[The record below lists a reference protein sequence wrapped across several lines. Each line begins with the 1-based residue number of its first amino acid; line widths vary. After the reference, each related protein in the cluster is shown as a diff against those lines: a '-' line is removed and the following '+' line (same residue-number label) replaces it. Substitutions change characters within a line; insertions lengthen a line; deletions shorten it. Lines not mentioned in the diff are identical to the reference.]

1 MRKLTLSLAL
11 MVSTSLTAPVF
22 ADGHL
27 PIVEE
32 PLDLSIHL
40 HFKRATEYDE
50 NWPVEQAAREMTNIH
65 LKNATVGSNTDNSE
79 EAFNLLLA
87 SGNMPDI
94 VGTSRIKEYV
104 NQYGPEGAFQ
114 PLNDLIDAHAPNL
127 KAFLDE
133 RPELR
138 AAITSADGN
147 IYYVPYFPDGKYG
160 RAYFIRQDWLDK
172 LGLETPET
180 VDEVKTVLEAF
191 RDGDP
196 NGNGLKDE
204 VPYFARQWEEA
215 VRLVTLFDG
224 RTSGSDTYHDF
235 MVNDGKLEH
244 PYATEG
250 YRDGIKNLAEWYAE
264 GLIDSEV
271 FTRGS
276 SARDF
281 LLSENLG
288 GMTHDWF
295 ASTSGYNRLSSE
307 IEGFSL
313 KAFAPPASPSGRRLA
328 EHRRIP
334 VKPDGWAMGFSNEHP
349 VETIK
354 YFDFYFSEEGSRLA
368 NFGVEGQQYTMVDGA
383 PTFTQ
388 EFLDGGPVNAQL
400 YQVGGQLVARGFPQD
415 YNYEIQWTNEI
426 ALEGIALYDE
436 GDYLIDQFLGVSMNA
451 DEQRTFDKSWASIRT
466 YMLERQQAWILGS
479 GNVEADW
486 ADYMSTLEGMGLND
500 VLAVMQSA
508 YDRQYGG

>member
-1 MRKLTLSLAL
+1 LAPTPTTAKRR
-11 MVSTSLTAPVF
+11 STCCWP
-22 ADGHL
+22 
-27 PIVEE
+27 PI
-32 PLDLSIHL
+32 
-40 HFKRATEYDE
+40 DE
-50 NWPVEQAAREMTNIH
+50 
-65 LKNATVGSNTDNSE
+65 
-79 EAFNLLLA
+79 
-87 SGNMPDI
+87 
-94 VGTSRIKEYV
+94 
-104 NQYGPEGAFQ
+104 
-114 PLNDLIDAHAPNL
+114 HAPNL

-180 VDEVKTVLEAF
+180 VAEVKTVLEAF

-235 MVNDGKLEH
+235 MVNDGQIQH

-264 GLIDSEV
+264 GLVDSEV

-295 ASTSGYNRLSSE
+295 ASTSGYNRLSSD
-307 IEGFSL
+307 IEGFAF

-334 VKPDGWAMGFSNEHP
+334 VKPDGWAMGFGNEHP

-354 YFDFYFSEEGSRLA
+354 YFDFYFSEEGRRLA
-368 NFGVEGQQYTMVDGA
+368 NFGVEGQQYTMVDGK

-415 YNYEIQWTNEI
+415 YIH
-426 ALEGIALYDE
+426 AG
-436 GDYLIDQFLGVSMNA
+436 
-451 DEQRTFDKSWASIRT
+451 AS
-466 YMLERQQAWILGS
+466 A
-479 GNVEADW
+479 
-486 ADYMSTLEGMGLND
+486 GLD
-500 VLAVMQSA
+500 PWH
-508 YDRQYGG
+508 RRR